1 MKFWLSILLCAF
13 LLSATSVMAI
23 DLQTA
28 KAKGLVG
35 ETPTGYLAP
44 VSNPTPAVKQLINSI
59 NTKRKA
65 KYQEVAT
72 GNNASLQ
79 AVELLAG
86 KRAIE
91 KSAPGHYVK
100 IGGAWKKK

>member
-1 MKFWLSILLCAF
+1 MKFLLSILLCAF
-13 LLSATSVMAI
+13 LLSAIPIMAI

-44 VSNPTPAVKQLINSI
+44 VSSPTPEIKQLIDSI

-65 KYQEVAT
+65 EYQKVAT
-72 GNNASLQ
+72 QNSTSLQ

-86 KRAIE
+86 KKTNE

>member
-1 MKFWLSILLCAF
+1 MKFLLSILLCAF
-13 LLSATSVMAI
+13 LLSATPVMAI

-44 VSNPTPAVKQLINSI
+44 VSSPTPEIKQLIDSI

-65 KYQEVAT
+65 EYQKVAT
-72 GNNASLQ
+72 QNSTSLQ

-86 KRAIE
+86 KKTNE

>member
-1 MKFWLSILLCAF
+1 MKFLLSILLCAF
-13 LLSATSVMAI
+13 LLSAIPIMAI

-44 VSNPTPAVKQLINSI
+44 VSSPTPEIKQLIDSI

-65 KYQEVAT
+65 EYQKVAT
-72 GNNASLQ
+72 QNGTSLQ

-86 KRAIE
+86 KKTNE

-100 IGGAWKKK
+100 IGGDWKKK